1 MAAIVS
7 VKNAV
12 KNYTLGKVV
21 VVSSAFA
28 RAYDGKLASLG
39 RHELKDVEGSQE
51 LFTLP

>member
-21 VVSSAFA
+21 VPAL
-28 RAYDGKLASLG
+28 RGI
-39 RHELKDVEGSQE
+39 
-51 LFTLP
+51 TLEVQRR